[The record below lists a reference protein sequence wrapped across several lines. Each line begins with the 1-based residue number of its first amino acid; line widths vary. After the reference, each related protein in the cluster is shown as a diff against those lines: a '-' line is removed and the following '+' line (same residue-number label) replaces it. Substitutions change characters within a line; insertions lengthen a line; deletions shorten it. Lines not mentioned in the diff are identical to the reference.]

1 MPQVGLCS
9 YLQLQLELDYSY
21 KKTLDHEKEVCVA
34 KKAMN
39 ILIWETKQLNK
50 IKCDQCDSWFDRKSQ
65 LEKHTQELHNQN
77 STKHTIDRKPSLQK
91 ID

>member
-1 MPQVGLCS
+1 MCHLRIVVFLCGC
-9 YLQLQLELDYSY
+9 
-21 KKTLDHEKEVCVA
+21 HEKEVCVA

-39 ILIWETKQLNK
+39 ILIWETKQLNQ

-91 ID
+91 IDLTNQDDIA